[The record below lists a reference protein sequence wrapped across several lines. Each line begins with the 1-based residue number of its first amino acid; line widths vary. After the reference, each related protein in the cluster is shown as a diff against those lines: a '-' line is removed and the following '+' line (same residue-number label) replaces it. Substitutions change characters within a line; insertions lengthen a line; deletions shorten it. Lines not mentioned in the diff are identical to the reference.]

1 MTPKDLA
8 SQHEK
13 LRVLYKLK
21 TEMVKHIS
29 KYINGMNI
37 TFDGQSLTI
46 DRYRRSQ
53 DTSDIAS
60 IITDERL
67 SNLNYFSIKVN
78 KDKKLTTIFKSSGI
92 IMDMLLTGMD
102 EVVDIFNEQFF
113 DKSYKQ
119 KNGLNVVRVAMIKR
133 HENLLLIRF
142 DDKSDKFNMYI
153 YYRDLLE
160 LWEPV

>member
-29 KYINGMNI
+29 KYIHGMNI
-37 TFDGQSLTI
+37 TFDGESLTI
-46 DRYRRSQ
+46 DRYRRNQ
-53 DTSDIAS
+53 ETDNVAS
-60 IITDERL
+60 IITDEPLR
-67 SNLNYFSIKVN
+67 NLNYFSIKVN
-78 KDKKLTTIFKSSGI
+78 KDKKLTTIFKSSEI
-92 IMDMLLTGMD
+92 IMDMLLSGMD
-102 EVVDIFNEQFF
+102 EVVDIFTEQFF

-153 YYRDLLE
+153 HYRDLLE